1 MKLKEVIIH
10 NFKSIAQ
17 DCTLNVD
24 KRITSIVGAS
34 EAGKTNV
41 LEALNKFYTEKG
53 FDESDI
59 CSFNDEG
66 INNDTD
72 MVSVV
77 FELGEND
84 DREEISQIDER
95 LIKAGIFT
103 IRKRMT
109 PEVVT
114 ALKKLGSEV
123 QSVDRVTGPYDT
135 IVVIE
140 VDTMDKIDT
149 VIEKIRAV
157 TGVYRTVTC
166 VAI

>member
-103 IRKRMT
+103 IRKRMNGEYVLEEGGLDERKPREPQP
-109 PEVVT
+109 PERI
-114 ALKKLGSEV
+114 SELHINMS
-123 QSVDRVTGPYDT
+123 QSGLHPYDWTDRVRRVWWSNPLFS
-135 IVVIE
+135 
-140 VDTMDKIDT
+140 
-149 VIEKIRAV
+149 
-157 TGVYRTVTC
+157 
-166 VAI
+166 